1 MSGDAPSPR
10 SPRAQLSQAPSW
22 VLLGFVIGAV
32 FVFLLRRQY
41 LVEEMQREP
50 AAAVAEASAS
60 GGSSPDSPTAAR
72 AGEPTAAAFDAVW
85 RAWGHHAVWLDD
97 TTQVALWNAQTGD
110 YSDAFE
116 VVRRGDEFYFR
127 PLPGLT
133 RPMVERGLGLGV
145 PLQFTGP
152 PVVSRRP

>member
-1 MSGDAPSPR
+1 
-10 SPRAQLSQAPSW
+10 
-22 VLLGFVIGAV
+22 V

-116 VVRRGDEFYFR
+116 VVRRVDEFYFR

-133 RPMVERGLGLGV
+133 RPMVERGLGLGA

>member
-1 MSGDAPSPR
+1 MSVSAPAPR
-10 SPRAQLSQAPSW
+10 PPRTELSQAPSW
-22 VLLGFVIGAV
+22 ILLGFVIGTV

-41 LVEEMQREP
+41 LVEEAQLSQ
-50 AAAVAEASAS
+50 AAAVRDAVTAT
-60 GGSSPDSPTAAR
+60 GSDAVSPTAAR
-72 AGEPTAAAFDAVW
+72 AGEPTAVAFDAVW
-85 RAWGHHAVWLDD
+85 RAWGHHAVWVDD
-97 TTQVALWNAQTGD
+97 STQVALWNAQTGD

-127 PLPGLT
+127 PLPKLT
-133 RPMVERGLGLGV
+133 RPMVERGLGPGA

>member
-50 AAAVAEASAS
+50 AAAVAETSAP
-60 GGSSPDSPTAAR
+60 GGSGPDSPTAAR

-127 PLPGLT
+127 PLPELT
-133 RPMVERGLGLGV
+133 RPMVERGLGLGA

>member
-1 MSGDAPSPR
+1 MSVDTPTRWSPKTE
-10 SPRAQLSQAPSW
+10 LSQAPSW
-22 VLLGFVIGAV
+22 ILLGFVVGAV

-41 LVEEMQREP
+41 IVEEALLAPP
-50 AAAVAEASAS
+50 AVEAPASAAS
-60 GGSSPDSPTAAR
+60 ENLASPTAAR

-85 RAWGHHAVWLDD
+85 RAWGHHAVWVDD
-97 TTQVALWNAQTGD
+97 TTQVALWNAKSGD

-127 PLPGLT
+127 PLPALT
-133 RPMVERGLGLGV
+133 RPMVDRGLGVGA

>member
-1 MSGDAPSPR
+1 
-10 SPRAQLSQAPSW
+10 
-22 VLLGFVIGAV
+22 
-32 FVFLLRRQY
+32 
-41 LVEEMQREP
+41 MQREP

-133 RPMVERGLGLGV
+133 RPMVERGLGLGA

>member
-1 MSGDAPSPR
+1 MSVGAPSQRPPR
-10 SPRAQLSQAPSW
+10 TELSQAPSW
-22 VLLGFVIGAV
+22 ILLGFVIGAV
-32 FVFLLRRQY
+32 FVIQLRRQY

-50 AAAVAEASAS
+50 AVVEEASAVA
-60 GGSSPDSPTAAR
+60 GSNLVSPTAAR

-85 RAWGHHAVWLDD
+85 RAWGHHAVWVDD

-110 YSDAFE
+110 YRDAFE

-127 PLPGLT
+127 PLPELT
-133 RPMVERGLGLGV
+133 RPTVERGLGVGA